1 MEYAGVAFR
10 FVAVLVDAIIVL
22 VLIIVLGL
30 VTGGWQSKT
39 ENGPHAVGVN
49 AEGWYLVAAIAVW
62 SSPKRQRIGDR
73 AAATVVVHDRG
84 EFRESVQS
92 RRPAYDLPE
101 YPRADD
107 STVYAQERFL
117 EDLARA
123 KCFGD

>member
-1 MEYAGVAFR
+1 LLR
-10 FVAVLVDAIIVL
+10 IVDAFL
-22 VLIIVLGL
+22 F
-30 VTGGWQSKT
+30 
-39 ENGPHAVGVN
+39 
-49 AEGWYLVAAIAVW
+49 YLVAAIAVW

-84 EFRESVQS
+84 EFRETVQS

>member
-1 MEYAGVAFR
+1 MQSACGSSTRAGTRSASYRQSSATCSASSTAFL
-10 FVAVLVDAIIVL
+10 F
-22 VLIIVLGL
+22 
-30 VTGGWQSKT
+30 
-39 ENGPHAVGVN
+39 
-49 AEGWYLVAAIAVW
+49 YLVAAIAVW